1 MKTKQFAKSFL
12 RTALATAFVLAGVS
26 ATSSWAQNVKITPL
40 GTHTGELCD
49 RDRATIF
56 EDPTG
61 VRLLYDVGQST
72 MGADDPRL
80 GDIHAVLLS
89 HAHGDHIGDQK
100 MKAVGAGACEKP
112 ALIPAGAHSV
122 TAEVA
127 AAKNAA
133 IVMVVDLSVF
143 IGKKVEGLTGKPT
156 LTCPQTDGATTVP
169 VAAPCRSNIHLGG
182 THVLKATG
190 GAQGVEITIVYASH
204 ANSLPLSLLGE
215 AERKSLAA
223 NGVSIEPGPPIGF
236 VVKFTNGFTAYLSG
250 DTGIHSEMKTIVN
263 EFHKANLALL
273 NLGPNAM
280 TPPSAAHAV
289 NELIRPAAVIA
300 THVNE
305 GATSD
310 GKLKPNSRTAA
321 FIKLVKRPVHLAI
334 SGRTMEFDGSAKC
347 VGGCN

>member
-1 MKTKQFAKSFL
+1 MKAKSFAKSFL
-12 RTALATAFVLAGVS
+12 RTALTTALMLAGAS

-40 GTHTGELCD
+40 GSHAGELCE
-49 RDRATIF
+49 RDRAMIF

-72 MGADDPRL
+72 MGVDDPRL

-89 HAHGDHIGDQK
+89 HAHTDHIGDQK
-100 MKAVGAGACEKP
+100 MKALGAGSCEKVE
-112 ALIPAGAHSV
+112 LVPAGAHSV
-122 TAEVA
+122 TAEIA

-156 LTCPQTDGATTVP
+156 LACAQEGGATTVP

-182 THVLKATG
+182 THVLKAAG
-190 GAQGVEITIVYASH
+190 AAQGVEVTIVYAAH

-223 NGVSIEPGPPIGF
+223 NGLNIEPGPPTGF
-236 VVKFTNGFTAYLSG
+236 VIKFTNGLTAYLSG
-250 DTGIHSEMKTIVN
+250 DTGIHTEMKTIVN
-263 EFHKANLALL
+263 EFHKANLTVL

-280 TPPSAAHAV
+280 TALSAAHAV
-289 NELIRPAAVIA
+289 NDLIRPTAVIA

-305 GATSD
+305 AATSD
-310 GKLKPNSRTAA
+310 GKVKPNSRTAA
-321 FIKLVKRPVHLAI
+321 FIKLSKRPVHLAI

-347 VGGCN
+347 VAGCD

>member
-1 MKTKQFAKSFL
+1 MTNKSFAKSL
-12 RTALATAFVLAGVS
+12 VPTALAAAVMLAGAS

-40 GTHTGELCD
+40 GTHAGELCD

-100 MKAVGAGACEKP
+100 MKALGGGACEKP
-112 ALIPAGAHSV
+112 DLIPAGAHSV

-133 IVMVVDLSVF
+133 VVMVVDLAVF
-143 IGKKVEGLTGKPT
+143 IGKKIEGVTGKPT
-156 LTCPQTDGATTVP
+156 PACAQAGGGTTVP
-169 VAAPCRSNIHLGG
+169 VAAPCRSNTHLGG
-182 THVLKATG
+182 THVFKTAG
-190 GAQGVEITIVYASH
+190 AAQGVEITIVYAAH

-223 NGVSIEPGPPIGF
+223 NGLGFEPGPPTGF
-236 VVKFTNGFTAYLSG
+236 VVKFTNGLTAYLSG
-250 DTGIHSEMKTIVN
+250 DTGIHTEMKTVVN

-280 TPPSAAHAV
+280 TPPAAAHAV

-310 GKLKPNSRTAA
+310 GKVKPNSRTAA
-321 FIKLVKRPVHLAI
+321 FIKLSKRPVHLAI
-334 SGRTMEFDGSAKC
+334 SGRTMEFDGNAKC
-347 VGGCN
+347 VAGCN

>member
-1 MKTKQFAKSFL
+1 VKTKSFAKSFVQ
-12 RTALATAFVLAGVS
+12 TALATALMLAGAS
-26 ATSSWAQNVKITPL
+26 ATSGWAQNVKITPL
-40 GTHTGELCD
+40 GSHRGDLCD

-61 VRLLYDVGQST
+61 VRLLYDAGQST

-100 MKAVGAGACEKP
+100 MKALGAGACEKP
-112 ALIPAGAHSV
+112 EVVPAGAHSV
-122 TAEVA
+122 TAEIA

-133 IVMVVDLSVF
+133 IIMVVDLSVF
-143 IGKKVEGLTGKPT
+143 IGRKIEGLTGKPT
-156 LTCPQTDGATTVP
+156 PACPLADGATTVP

-190 GAQGVEITIVYASH
+190 ATRGVEITVVYAAH

-223 NGVSIEPGPPIGF
+223 NGLSVEPGPPTGF
-236 VVKFTNGFTAYLSG
+236 VIKFTNGLTAYLSG
-250 DTGIHSEMKTIVN
+250 DTGIHTEMKTIVN
-263 EFHKANLALL
+263 EFHKANLTVL

-280 TPPSAAHAV
+280 TAPSAAHAV

-300 THVNE
+300 THVSE

-321 FIKLVKRPVHLAI
+321 FIKLSKPPVHLAL
-334 SGRTMEFDGSAKC
+334 SDRTMEFDGSAKC
-347 VGGCN
+347 VAGCN

>member
-1 MKTKQFAKSFL
+1 MKTKPFAKSFVQ
-12 RTALATAFVLAGVS
+12 TALAAAFMLAGAS

-61 VRLLYDVGQST
+61 VRILYDAGQST
-72 MGADDPRL
+72 MGVDDPRL

-89 HAHGDHIGDQK
+89 HAHADHIGDQK
-100 MKAVGAGACEKP
+100 MKALGAGACEKP
-112 ALIPAGAHSV
+112 DLVPAGAHSV
-122 TAEVA
+122 TAEIA

-156 LTCPQTDGATTVP
+156 AACAQAGGATTVP

-182 THVLKATG
+182 THVLKAAG
-190 GAQGVEITIVYASH
+190 AAQGVEITIVYAAH

-223 NGVSIEPGPPIGF
+223 NGVSVEPGPPTGF
-236 VVKFTNGFTAYLSG
+236 VIKFTNGLTAYLSG
-250 DTGIHSEMKTIVN
+250 DTGIHTEMKTIVN
-263 EFHKANLALL
+263 EFHKANLTVL

-305 GATSD
+305 VATSG
-310 GKLKPNSRTAA
+310 GKVRPNSRTAA
-321 FIKLVKRPVHLAI
+321 FTKLSKSPVHLAL

-347 VGGCN
+347 VAGCN

>member
-1 MKTKQFAKSFL
+1 LKTKSFAMSFL
-12 RTALATAFVLAGVS
+12 QTAFATALMLAGAS

-40 GTHTGELCD
+40 GSHPGELCE

-72 MGADDPRL
+72 MGVDDPRL
-80 GDIHAVLLS
+80 GNIHAVLLS
-89 HAHGDHIGDQK
+89 HAHSDHIGDQK
-100 MKAVGAGACEKP
+100 MKALGAGSCERP
-112 ALIPAGAHSV
+112 DLVPAGGYSV

-133 IVMVVDLSVF
+133 VVAVVDLSVF
-143 IGKKVEGLTGKPT
+143 IGKKIEGLTGKPT
-156 LTCPQTDGATTVP
+156 PVCPQEGGGTTVP

-182 THVLKATG
+182 MHVLKAAG
-190 GAQGVEITIVYASH
+190 AAQGVEITIVYAAH

-215 AERKSLAA
+215 EERKTLAA
-223 NGVSIEPGPPIGF
+223 NGLSVEPGPPTGF
-236 VVKFTNGFTAYLSG
+236 VVKFTNGLTAYLSG
-250 DTGIHSEMKTIVN
+250 DTGIHTEMKTIVN
-263 EFHKANLALL
+263 DFHKANLTLL

-280 TPPSAAHAV
+280 TPLSAAHAV
-289 NELIRPAAVIA
+289 NELIRPAAVIV

-305 GATSD
+305 AATSD

-321 FIKLVKRPVHLAI
+321 FIKLSKRPVHLAI
-334 SGRTMEFDGSAKC
+334 SGRTMEFDGSGKC
-347 VGGCN
+347 VAGCN